1 MTERDELRRRVGAIL
16 ETEYPREWVAE
27 DVTGQQ
33 YSEWYREKADVVL
46 AEIERT
52 HVLVPRV
59 DERLRRS
66 VGDAAQY
73 LVNPKG
79 RRIPF

>member
-1 MTERDELRRRVGAIL
+1 MTEREELVERLAELGISVVLPDGEIID
-16 ETEYPREWVAE
+16 EWVLGSLNA
-27 DVTGQQ
+27 
-33 YSEWYREKADVVL
+33 SAVL

-73 LVNPKG
+73 LVNPKI
-79 RRIPF
+79 RRSPF